1 MRKAILCTLLA
12 LATGA
17 PAQTSTSKYKPGVTP
32 EGAVYYLPK
41 TAVRIAVRV
50 EKAVYTP
57 GDFCAYAHKYLK
69 LDNVSQQPSASY
81 RVVGLDLSPIALA
94 DTSKCYA
101 VKFNPK
107 STASNIVLA
116 DNGTLLAVNAA
127 PVATR
132 QPATF
137 APAPKRKA
145 VSPRT
150 VMSEEILSA
159 GSTAKMAELTAQEIY
174 DIRDSRNQLTRGQAD
189 FMPKDGE
196 QLKIM
201 LSQLS
206 QQDEALTSMFKG
218 TLTRDTTE
226 HLMTYC
232 PKRGT
237 AKEVLFRLS
246 GRLGL
251 VDRDDLSG
259 APYYIC
265 VDDEHTVPT
274 PNEAP
279 TGRKGRR
286 ADSRKSGE
294 NGLYVNVPGKI
305 KVSVL
310 KGTTPVKSL
319 SLYAGQFGT
328 TELLSG
334 ELFGRKHTVHL
345 TLDPITGAV
354 NKLDAEL
361 PE

>member
-1 MRKAILCTLLA
+1 MKNAILCALLM
-12 LATGA
+12 LGTSVS
-17 PAQTSTSKYKPGVTP
+17 AQTITSKYEPGVTP

-41 TAVRIAVRV
+41 TAFRIAVRV
-50 EKAVYTP
+50 EKTTYTP
-57 GDFCAYAHKYLK
+57 GDFCAYARKYLK
-69 LDNVSQQPSASY
+69 LNDVSQQPSVTY
-81 RVVGLDLSPIALA
+81 KVIGLDMSPIALA

-107 STASNIVLA
+107 SAASNFALA
-116 DNGTLLAVNAA
+116 DNGTLLAVNATPA
-127 PVATR
+127 AIK

-137 APAPKRKA
+137 VPAPKREA
-145 VSPRT
+145 ANPRAM
-150 VMSEEILSA
+150 MSEEILAA

-174 DIRDSRNQLTRGQAD
+174 DIRDSKNQLTRGQAD

-196 QLKIM
+196 QLNIM

-237 AKEVLFRLS
+237 EKEVLFRLS
-246 GRLGL
+246 SHLGM

-265 VDDEHTVPT
+265 IDDEHTVPL
-274 PNEAP
+274 PEEAP
-279 TGRKGRR
+279 ADKKGRR
-286 ADSRKSGE
+286 AVQKKPSE

-310 KGTTPVKSL
+310 KGTTPVKLL
-319 SLYAGQFGT
+319 SVYAGQFGT

-334 ELFGRKHTVHL
+334 ELFNRKHTVHL

-354 NKLDAEL
+354 SKFDAEL
-361 PE
+361 PK